1 MIRWLRQHGLAVG
14 HAFEMLIGSP
24 ASSVLSIVVM
34 GIVLSFP
41 AGILLTLDNLRTVSG
56 ESLESPQLSVLMNT
70 DAASDDIERIN
81 ANLEK
86 MSAIA
91 HFQFISKEIALQQ
104 LQQETELAEIMRNLE
119 QNPLPDVFAVN
130 LGNVT
135 VDEIEALRT
144 TILAWP
150 KIAHVLVDTDWARKL
165 DAILSLGRI
174 IAIMLAILF
183 GAALVFA
190 VFNMIRLQ
198 ILTRSDEIEV
208 SRLVGA
214 TNSYIRRPFLY
225 FGAIQG
231 LAGALLAWL
240 ILAVSIAQINK
251 ALFELARLYETTFKL
266 DHFVWL
272 DSLILLVIAIGL
284 GWLGAYVSV
293 TRYLLRSD
301 NI

>member
-1 MIRWLRQHGLAVG
+1 MNRWLRQHWLAAVR
-14 HAFEMLIGSP
+14 AFEMLTSSP
-24 ASSVLSIVVM
+24 TSSLLSIVVI

-41 AGILLTLDNLRTVSG
+41 AGILLTLDNLRAVAG
-56 ESLESPQLSVLMNT
+56 QSLESQQLSVLLDT
-70 DAASDDIERIN
+70 KAASDDIERIN
-81 ANLEK
+81 TNLEK
-86 MSAIA
+86 IPIIA
-91 HFQFISKEIALQQ
+91 YFQFVSKEVALQQ
-104 LQQETELAEIMRNLE
+104 LQQEAELAEIMRNIE
-119 QNPLPDVFAVN
+119 QNPLPDVFVVN
-130 LGNVT
+130 LEKVT
-135 VDEIEALRT
+135 VGEIEMLRT
-144 TILAWP
+144 AILSWP

-165 DAILSLGRI
+165 NAILDLGRI
-174 IAIMLAILF
+174 IAIMLATLF

-198 ILTRSDEIEV
+198 ILTRGDEIKV

-214 TNSYIRRPFLY
+214 TDSYIRRPFLY

-240 ILAVSIAQINK
+240 ILAAGIAQINR
-251 ALFELARLYETTFKL
+251 ALFELARLYETTFML

-272 DSLILLVIAIGL
+272 DSLALLAIAVGL

-301 NI
+301 SI